1 MLSIII
7 PVFNESRTVEEILR
21 RIDALDID
29 KELVIID
36 DASTDKTRSIIDSLD
51 PKLNSPTT
59 VLSHSTNQ
67 GKGAAVRT
75 GLAQAKGEYVIIQ
88 DADLEYDPDDYA
100 KLLAVCTN
108 ENIPAVYGSRFMGNP
123 EGMALAN
130 YLGNRMLSLMTTL
143 LFGRRIT
150 DMETCYKLI
159 RTDIL
164 KSLNLRADRF
174 ELEPEITAKL
184 ISRGHEIREI
194 PISYSGRNFSDGKK
208 ITWHDG
214 LTAVRVL
221 LRERF
226 SSKS

>member
-21 RIDALDID
+21 RIDALELD
-29 KELVIID
+29 KELIIID

-51 PKLNSPTT
+51 PKLSSPTT

-75 GLAQAKGEYVIIQ
+75 GLEQARGDYVIIQ

-100 KLLAVCTN
+100 KLLAVSQK

-123 EGMALAN
+123 ENMSFAN
-130 YLGNRMLSLMTTL
+130 YLGNRMLSILTSL
-143 LFGRRIT
+143 LFGRKIT

-164 KSLNLRADRF
+164 KSLNLSADRF
-174 ELEPEITAKL
+174 ELEPEITTKL

-194 PISYSGRNFSDGKK
+194 PITYSGRKFSEGKK
-208 ITWHDG
+208 ITWRDG
-214 LTAVRVL
+214 LTAVRVIF
-221 LRERF
+221 RERF
-226 SSKS
+226 CSKS